1 MNANAEQGPSTL
13 DTLKLMVALVLV
25 LGGAVV
31 FSIFKEH
38 SLLLRVAGILGVI
51 GVAIFIS
58 MTTYKG
64 RIAWSFL
71 KDARI
76 EVRKVVWPTRQETL
90 QTTLIVVIM
99 VVIVGLILW
108 TMDQVILWVL
118 GMLTGIKG

>member
-1 MNANAEQGPSTL
+1 MNAQTEQGPSKF
-13 DTLKLMVALVLV
+13 DTLKLFIALVLV

-31 FSIFKEH
+31 FSIFKEQ
-38 SLLLRVAGILGVI
+38 SLLLRVAGILTVV

-64 RIAWSFL
+64 KIAWGFL
-71 KDARI
+71 KDARV

-99 VVIVGLILW
+99 VIIVGLILW

-118 GMLTGIKG
+118 GMLTGTKG

>member
-1 MNANAEQGPSTL
+1 MNAQTEQGPSKL
-13 DTLKLMVALVLV
+13 DTLKLIAALVLV

-31 FSIFKEH
+31 FSIFKEQ
-38 SLLLRVAGILGVI
+38 SLLLRVAGILTVV

-64 RIAWSFL
+64 KIAWGFL
-71 KDARI
+71 KDARV

-90 QTTLIVVIM
+90 QTTLIVVVM
-99 VVIVGLILW
+99 VIIVGLILW

-118 GMLTGIKG
+118 GMLTGTKG

>member
-1 MNANAEQGPSTL
+1 MNAKTEQGPSKF
-13 DTLKLMVALVLV
+13 DTLKLFAALVLV

-31 FSIFKEH
+31 FSVFKDN
-38 SLLLRVAGILGVI
+38 SLLLRVTGILVVI
-51 GVAIFIS
+51 GVAIGIS

-64 RIAWSFL
+64 KIAWSFF
-71 KDARI
+71 KDARV

-90 QTTLIVVIM
+90 QTTLIVVVM

-118 GMLTGIKG
+118 GLLTGAGG